1 MEGVAPYPRYGAQ
14 GQPSG
19 APSPMMPRGIAT
31 RPPARSSVSRVEARA
46 PRTGRWRGGAVGR
59 PRSLGGSPV
68 ARRGVSEA
76 DVVGHLRRASVRAR
90 RQGTFPRPPR
100 SGLGGDARGGGVDG
114 DLVDLVDRVGRC
126 LSSWR
131 PLSTS
136 DIRRL
141 RVLPQKLA
149 AALKTQAA
157 LTEKID
163 VSRVAAVMRNL
174 AAVAAK
180 DPEEARRVLADVVE
194 SVVLRLSPD
203 GYVAE
208 VTLKNETA
216 AIAGGRVL
224 GNTGCGG
231 RI

>member
-1 MEGVAPYPRYGAQ
+1 M
-14 GQPSG
+14 
-19 APSPMMPRGIAT
+19 
-31 RPPARSSVSRVEARA
+31 
-46 PRTGRWRGGAVGR
+46 
-59 PRSLGGSPV
+59 
-68 ARRGVSEA
+68 
-76 DVVGHLRRASVRAR
+76 
-90 RQGTFPRPPR
+90 
-100 SGLGGDARGGGVDG
+100 
-114 DLVDLVDRVGRC
+114 
-126 LSSWR
+126 
-131 PLSTS
+131 
-136 DIRRL
+136 
-141 RVLPQKLA
+141 
-149 AALKTQAA
+149 
-157 LTEKID
+157 
-163 VSRVAAVMRNL
+163 SRVAAVMRNL